1 MNFES
6 KSLSNSNVEYVKGY
20 QKQKLINKQHEFKLK
35 KLSLINDKFGR
46 VFASLEC
53 NAKRSLNVKSHIFNY
68 CKMFDLSNNQSL
80 NELQKKAFVQTQIFN
95 LAYEDYV
102 KKYNYYNAPENIN
115 ILDIITILKKW
126 ILHIPKDHKI
136 MYQGMINIISSLNN
150 DVFDNKFKSYSD
162 KYKNAKLES

>member
-1 MNFES
+1 
-6 KSLSNSNVEYVKGY
+6 
-20 QKQKLINKQHEFKLK
+20 
-35 KLSLINDKFGR
+35 
-46 VFASLEC
+46 
-53 NAKRSLNVKSHIFNY
+53 
-68 CKMFDLSNNQSL
+68 MFDLSNNQSL

-162 KYKNAKLES
+162 KYKNAKLEP